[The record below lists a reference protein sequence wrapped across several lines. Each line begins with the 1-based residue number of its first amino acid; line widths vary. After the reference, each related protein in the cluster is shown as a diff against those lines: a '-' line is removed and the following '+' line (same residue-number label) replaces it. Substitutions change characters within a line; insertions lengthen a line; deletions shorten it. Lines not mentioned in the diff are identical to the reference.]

1 MGLFGGYGLRAAFAL
16 SKLGERVGS
25 DALIYNPGV
34 FWHFHGMAKA
44 NAPPFA
50 DELLSFA
57 PDTRS
62 IADVGCGSG
71 AYAAE
76 FNRRG
81 LHVWAGEYAATG
93 RWLAHR
99 QGLTP
104 HRFDVTDP
112 STHPGKTFD
121 LAYSI
126 EVAEHLPDA
135 LADRFVG
142 FLVRMSGLLV
152 VTAAVPGQGGHG
164 HINEQPP
171 STGSPSSRPR
181 ASPSTLKILLASAR
195 RSASE
200 ASARFSAIISWS
212 FAVSPPLDSHSPMDS
227 SKSRYCSRV

>member
-16 SKLGERVGS
+16 SKLGERIGS

-34 FWHFHGMAKA
+34 FWHFHGMARA
-44 NAPPFA
+44 NAPAFA
-50 DELLSFA
+50 DELLAFA
-57 PDTRS
+57 PDTKS

-81 LHVWAGEYAATG
+81 LNVWAGEYAATG
-93 RWLAHR
+93 RWIAR
-99 QGLTP
+99 QQGLTP
-104 HRFDVTDP
+104 QRFDVTDP
-112 STHPGKTFD
+112 STHPNKTFD

-142 FLVRMSGLLV
+142 FLVRMSGLLI

-164 HINEQPP
+164 HINEQPAEYWI
-171 STGSPSSRPR
+171 SKFAAQGFTFDAEGASRLRQSLGRRNVSSCLSNNVMVFRGVP
-181 ASPSTLKILLASAR
+181 AP
-195 RSASE
+195 
-200 ASARFSAIISWS
+200 
-212 FAVSPPLDSHSPMDS
+212 
-227 SKSRYCSRV
+227 

>member
-1 MGLFGGYGLRAAFAL
+1 
-16 SKLGERVGS
+16 
-25 DALIYNPGV
+25 
-34 FWHFHGMAKA
+34 MAKA

-164 HINEQPP
+164 HINEQPAEYWVTKFAAQ
-171 STGSPSSRPR
+171 SFTFDAENSSRLR
-181 ASPSTLKILLASAR
+181 QALSK
-195 RSASE
+195 RSVS
-200 ASARFSAIISWS
+200 S
-212 FAVSPPLDSHSPMDS
+212 FLSNNLMVFRGVPAA
-227 SKSRYCSRV
+227 